1 MPRRSERPA
10 SDDDGDDDLMVRSR
24 SKRSNRTAVSYR
36 EMEEDDVGVH
46 YTWKM
51 ESEESSAPQRRKRN
65 TAKASPLD
73 ALSGA
78 SQPVPGSDHF
88 TFSLGGAETGG
99 PEAERVL
106 REVEIDDDAISLRAQ
121 FARGRK
127 VVLYAPNGKAVA
139 AAVVEMHPSDAIF
152 EVPILASARAHR
164 QQGYGSVLV
173 ALLRELAIQL
183 RCGMFVISATDES
196 RQFWMRQ
203 GSDAAPVCDSMR
215 RPPDA
220 AARPHPSSFRLH
232 AFAFCDAHIQTKL
245 RALNQKAARYGFFET
260 TPMAMS
266 LPEMP
271 EGEPGYLVRRSLA
284 ATAARREAP
293 RGVAAARAA
302 EALGCGGSVGA
313 SNTEARTAH
322 PSARRRPAARA
333 AQVRRRRRDGQL
345 HGRPRRLDARAARVP
360 AVGGAYAARAVHEA
374 AGV

>member
-203 GSDAAPVCDSMR
+203 GS
-215 RPPDA
+215 
-220 AARPHPSSFRLH
+220 
-232 AFAFCDAHIQTKL
+232 
-245 RALNQKAARYGFFET
+245 
-260 TPMAMS
+260 
-266 LPEMP
+266 
-271 EGEPGYLVRRSLA
+271 
-284 ATAARREAP
+284 
-293 RGVAAARAA
+293 
-302 EALGCGGSVGA
+302 
-313 SNTEARTAH
+313 
-322 PSARRRPAARA
+322 
-333 AQVRRRRRDGQL
+333 VRRRA
-345 HGRPRRLDARAARVP
+345 RLRFDATP
-360 AVGGAYAARAVHEA
+360 S
-374 AGV
+374 

>member
-1 MPRRSERPA
+1 M
-10 SDDDGDDDLMVRSR
+10 LL
-24 SKRSNRTAVSYR
+24 
-36 EMEEDDVGVH
+36 EEDDVGVH

-215 RPPDA
+215 RPLLTRPRAPTLILQAPRLCVLRRAHPD
-220 AARPHPSSFRLH
+220 
-232 AFAFCDAHIQTKL
+232 
-245 RALNQKAARYGFFET
+245 
-260 TPMAMS
+260 
-266 LPEMP
+266 
-271 EGEPGYLVRRSLA
+271 
-284 ATAARREAP
+284 EAP
-293 RGVAAARAA
+293 RAQPEGRAVRLLRDDADGDVAPGDAR
-302 EALGCGGSVGA
+302 GR
-313 SNTEARTAH
+313 ARL
-322 PSARRRPAARA
+322 PRPPLT
-333 AQVRRRRRDGQL
+333 RRDG
-345 HGRPRRLDARAARVP
+345 GAASERRTR
-360 AVGGAYAARAVHEA
+360 
-374 AGV
+374 

>member
-36 EMEEDDVGVH
+36 EMEEDDIGVH

-152 EVPILASARAHR
+152 EVPILASARAH
-164 QQGYGSVLV
+164 
-173 ALLRELAIQL
+173 L
-183 RCGMFVISATDES
+183 RCSG
-196 RQFWMRQ
+196 
-203 GSDAAPVCDSMR
+203 
-215 RPPDA
+215 
-220 AARPHPSSFRLH
+220 ARCS
-232 AFAFCDAHIQTKL
+232 
-245 RALNQKAARYGFFET
+245 
-260 TPMAMS
+260 
-266 LPEMP
+266 
-271 EGEPGYLVRRSLA
+271 
-284 ATAARREAP
+284 
-293 RGVAAARAA
+293 
-302 EALGCGGSVGA
+302 
-313 SNTEARTAH
+313 
-322 PSARRRPAARA
+322 RRRAR
-333 AQVRRRRRDGQL
+333 G
-345 HGRPRRLDARAARVP
+345 
-360 AVGGAYAARAVHEA
+360 
-374 AGV
+374 